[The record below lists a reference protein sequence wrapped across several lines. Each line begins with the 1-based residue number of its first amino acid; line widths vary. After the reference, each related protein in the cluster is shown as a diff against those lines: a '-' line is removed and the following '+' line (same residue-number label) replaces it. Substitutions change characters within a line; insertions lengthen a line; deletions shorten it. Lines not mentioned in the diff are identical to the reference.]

1 MNKLTKIGVSALCG
15 SLAAVSAA
23 NAGEM
28 SVTGGATMT
37 YTQLSY
43 GETGNPLGMATGLTF
58 TGSGELDNGN
68 AVTLTIAH
76 DDKNTFSNAQV
87 AYEVSGLGTFK
98 FDQGGGTGLDRIDDM
113 MPTAWE
119 ETTGTGVGGGLATVS
134 GVGGMTDIEWAVS
147 PDMLPD
153 GMTAYISWTPKAD
166 GSKSND
172 KAVGGA
178 TGAPVD
184 GSGWDVVLQSSSLG
198 VDGLTAFAGYSSIAQ
213 AEGADSD
220 GDRTQYAYGAT
231 YAVGSVTLGY
241 QVSRDNE
248 GHHNSNTAYYDNV
261 AWGVAF
267 NVNDNLSLSYG
278 SHESERNRSGDTNVT
293 LEATSMQLAYTM
305 GGASIKIAE
314 TDFDNSSY
322 VSTTAGDKDGTTIAV
337 TLAF

>member
-28 SVTGGATMT
+28 TVTGGATMT
-37 YTQLSY
+37 YTQLGY

-68 AVTLTIAH
+68 KVTLTIAH
-76 DDKNTFSNAQV
+76 DDKNTFSAAAVN
-87 AYEVSGLGTFK
+87 YEVAGLGTFS

-134 GVGGMTDIEWAVS
+134 GAGGMTDIEWAIS

-153 GMTAYISWTPKAD
+153 GTTAYISWTPKAD

-172 KAVGGA
+172 KAAGGA

-184 GSGWDVVLQSSSLG
+184 GAGWDVVVQSTSL
-198 VDGLTAFAGYSSIAQ
+198 VDGLTAFAGYSTIAQ
-213 AEGADSD
+213 AAGADSD
-220 GDRTQYAYGAT
+220 GDRTSHAIGAT
-231 YAVGSVTLGY
+231 YAVGSWTLGY

-248 GHHNSNTAYYDNV
+248 GHHNSNTAYYDNT
-261 AWGVAF
+261 AWGIAF
-267 NVNDNLSLSYG
+267 NVSDDLSLSYG
-278 SHESERNRSGDTNVT
+278 EHESERARSGDTNVT
-293 LEATSMQLAYTM
+293 LEASSFQLAYSM

>member
-1 MNKLTKIGVSALCG
+1 MNKITKYGVSALCG

-76 DDKNTFSNAQV
+76 DDKNTFSNAQIS
-87 AYEVSGLGTFK
+87 YEVAGLGTFR
-98 FDQGGGTGLDRIDDM
+98 FDQGGGTGIDRIDDM

-119 ETTGTGVGGGLATVS
+119 ETDGTGVGGGLATVS

-153 GMTAYISWTPKAD
+153 GWTAYLSWTPKAD

-178 TGAPVD
+178 AGAPVD
-184 GSGWDVVLQSSSLG
+184 GGGYDVVVQTTSLI
-198 VDGLTAFAGYSSIAQ
+198 DGLTAFAGYTSIDQ

-220 GDRTQYAYGAT
+220 GDRTGHVIGAT
-231 YAVGSVTLGY
+231 YAAGNFTFGY

-248 GHHNSNTAYYDNV
+248 GHHNSNTAYYDNT
-261 AWGVAF
+261 AWGVSF
-267 NVNDNLSLSYG
+267 NVNDDLSISYG
-278 SHESERNRSGDTNVT
+278 EHESERARSGDTNVT
-293 LEATSMQLAYTM
+293 MDATSIQLAYSM
-305 GGASIKIAE
+305 GGAAIKIAE
-314 TDFDNSSY
+314 TNIDNSSY
-322 VSTTAGDKDGTTIAV
+322 VSTTAGEKDGTTIAV